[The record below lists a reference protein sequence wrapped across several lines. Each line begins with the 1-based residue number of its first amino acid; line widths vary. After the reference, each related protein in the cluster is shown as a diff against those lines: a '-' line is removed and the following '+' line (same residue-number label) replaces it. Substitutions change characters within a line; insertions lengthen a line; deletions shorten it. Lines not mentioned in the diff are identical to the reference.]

1 MTPQV
6 GPVPSKA
13 DNNGGTVL
21 PLTASGFRCADI
33 HDGPAS
39 DNESHIEAGYTTAN
53 VSNRYELFL
62 VSTCGRSPY
71 MLC

>member
-13 DNNGGTVL
+13 DNNGGTPL

-39 DNESHIEAGYTTAN
+39 YNESHNEAGYTTAN
-53 VSNRYELFL
+53 YPIF
-62 VSTCGRSPY
+62 
-71 MLC
+71 